1 MSNSSAAYRPARRS
15 TRVEQAIPLKVEGVD
30 SFRGP
35 YSEEVSTQSISCH
48 GFKYLS
54 KHQVL
59 ANALVVLE
67 LQNKKPNSP
76 ALCARGR
83 VKWVERPRDPSGFFQ
98 TAVELESPGNIWG
111 IDSPPQDWLPFT
123 GARNLEMDTSKSKPF
138 AVPRPETSVVA
149 AEDKR
154 VKGIGARQ
162 PALTQSPAPAVRPV
176 AQLMG
181 DFQQQME
188 GMLAE
193 AAGSAVRDRAASILV
208 ELRATLREEAKNVL
222 AETSASQAGPWI
234 EQSIKQLNKASQ
246 ESARILYAQWKK
258 KLETDVQQA
267 LERMEQRNRELEESS
282 QSLAAKAGERIQGAL
297 ESSRKEGVG
306 RIVTR
311 LKEQMAPSIDN
322 ALKVAS
328 DLAKRKDE
336 LEKALER
343 SIEKSAARIEE
354 TYIRFEKQFEMVI
367 RERLDTAREE
377 LEAQSKEVTQLA
389 FNNLR
394 ASGQKHSAEAERLFR
409 ESFQP
414 IVDKALSALKEKAAE
429 TSHHFASELANYSQ
443 SHLEFVGGSISEL
456 AKGIGKGSKVK

>member
-1 MSNSSAAYRPARRS
+1 MPNSSAAQRPSRRS
-15 TRVEQAIPLKVEGVD
+15 TRVEQAVPIKVEGVD

-35 YSEEVSTQSISCH
+35 YSEEVSTQTISCH

-59 ANALVVLE
+59 TNALVFLK
-67 LQNKKPNSP
+67 LQDNEKPNS
-76 ALCARGR
+76 AELCTRGR
-83 VKWVERPRDPSGFFQ
+83 VKWVERPKDPNGLFL

-111 IDSPPQDWLPFT
+111 IETPPQDWLPFT

-138 AVPRPETSVVA
+138 AVPRPETSA
-149 AEDKR
+149 ATAEDKR
-154 VKGIGARQ
+154 LKGISGRQVAPTPPTPSPSSAAR
-162 PALTQSPAPAVRPV
+162 P
-176 AQLMG
+176 MG

-208 ELRATLREEAKNVL
+208 ELRATLREEAKSVL
-222 AETSASQAGPWI
+222 AEASASQAGPWI

-258 KLETDVQQA
+258 KLETDVQEA
-267 LERMEQRNRELEESS
+267 LERVEQQNRKLEESS
-282 QSLAAKAGERIQGAL
+282 QALAAKAGERIQGVL
-297 ESSRKEGVG
+297 ESSRKEGVS

-322 ALKVAS
+322 ALKVTS
-328 DLAKRKDE
+328 DLSKRRDE
-336 LEKALER
+336 IEKALEQ
-343 SIEKSAARIEE
+343 SIQKSAARIED
-354 TYIRFEKQFEMVI
+354 TYIRFEKQFEMMI
-367 RERLDTAREE
+367 QDRLDAAREE
-377 LEAQSKEVTQLA
+377 LEVQSKEVAQNA

-394 ASGQKHSAEAERLFR
+394 ATGQKHSAEAERLFR

-429 TSHHFASELANYSQ
+429 TSQHFANELAGYSQ

-456 AKGIGKGSKVK
+456 ARGIGKGPKGK